1 MPRIAI
7 EELVG
12 RQVVTLDNAALN
24 SYAGLFAVYDCSVVM
39 LQVSGAFGAGAFAV
53 EYSTDEG
60 VTFASAQQIRAA
72 GEAYLGEQIGSA
84 NKNITFLVDVRACT
98 HIRLKC
104 TTAVVGACIM
114 TMQSAR
120 WSVDPL
126 VYSVMQGPAP
136 DGALQAKGGNPLIVG
151 AFDGTNIRVL
161 RTDSNGN
168 LFAKLTTGS
177 ATIGALAAG
186 TANIGNVGIS
196 PTTSHNLN
204 AAATTNATSVKT
216 SAASLY
222 SLFATNTGAAVRYL
236 KLYNKASAPTV
247 GTDTP
252 VLTIPIPAGGLVNP
266 PLGAMGIRFA
276 TGLAFAITTGA
287 ADSDTAA
294 VSAANEVKVKL
305 DYV

>member
-1 MPRIAI
+1 MPRITT

-12 RQVVTLDNAALN
+12 QQVVALNNAALN
-24 SYAGLFAVYDCSVVM
+24 SINGQFAVYDCTVVM
-39 LQVSGAFGAGAFAV
+39 LQMTGAFSAGAVAV

-60 VTFASAQQIRAA
+60 VSFFPAQQIRVA
-72 GEAYLGEQIGSA
+72 GEAYLGEQIGFA
-84 NKNITFLVDVRACT
+84 NKGVTFLVDVRACT

-104 TTAVVGACIM
+104 TTAIVGDCNM
-114 TMQSAR
+114 LMQSAR
-120 WSVDPL
+120 WNVDPL

-151 AFDGTNIRVL
+151 AFDGTNIRTL
-161 RTDSNGN
+161 RTDPNGN

-177 ATIGALAAG
+177 SVIGALAAG

-196 PTTSHNLN
+196 PATSHNLN

-252 VLTIPIPAGGLVNP
+252 VLTIPIPAGGFVNP